1 MSVNRKVTVPVG
13 GSVTVP
19 VGESAMRLESS
30 LPSYYSTVASP
41 SEIIGVEV
49 MRHSYR
55 AAESLGDL
63 GCGRVAEGVRLLR
76 AGFATLGTSCNRR
89 SAEVDVE

>member
-1 MSVNRKVTVPVG
+1 MSVNRK
-13 GSVTVP
+13 VTVP

-30 LPSYYSTVASP
+30 LPSHYSTVASP
-41 SEIIGVEV
+41 SEIMGVEV

-55 AAESLGDL
+55 AAESLGGL

-76 AGFATLGTSCNRR
+76 AGFAPLGKAWNRP
-89 SAEVDVE
+89 SAEVDVA